1 MARIARTQ
9 AFAKVA
15 VDFAIILPMSDGTP
29 LTGAPGAIDVFIPK
43 STAAIGKS
51 CERSI
56 RATIKKLYQ
65 VIENYTS
72 FL

>member
-1 MARIARTQ
+1 MARIDRTR
-9 AFAKVA
+9 ALAKVA
-15 VDFAIILPMSDGTP
+15 VDLGMIPSMSDGTP

>member
-15 VDFAIILPMSDGTP
+15 VDLAINLSMTHRTP
-29 LTGAPGAIDVFIPK
+29 LTEAPRAIDVFIPK

-56 RATIKKLYQ
+56 RATIMKLYQ
-65 VIENYTS
+65 VIENYTG

>member
-15 VDFAIILPMSDGTP
+15 VDLAINLSMTHRTP
-29 LTGAPGAIDVFIPK
+29 LTEAPRAIDVFIAK
-43 STAAIGKS
+43 STATLENACVRAI
-51 CERSI
+51 RD
-56 RATIKKLYQ
+56 TIMKLYQ
-65 VIENYTS
+65 VIENYTG